1 MLVDRHCSNTSVSI
15 TTSLYLMPGSAAQPV
30 PLPSPELRVTDILI
44 ADELTLVRE
53 GLAALCSS
61 LGGYRVVSQVSS
73 ATSALA
79 EIERMQ
85 PAIALLDLGLSDL
98 AATEVIRRVR
108 DRGLRTRCA
117 VFSVRKDRKT
127 VLEVLRTGACG
138 FLLKS
143 STADQMA
150 EALAQFCQGGIYVS
164 PQIEV
169 MALFCDTS
177 ARGDVQDPLELLSSR
192 EFQVF
197 SLLVEGIRAKEI
209 AARLSLSPKTVDT
222 YRSSLMRK
230 LDIHDVAGLVKY
242 AIRRD
247 LADTQ
252 S

>member
-1 MLVDRHCSNTSVSI
+1 
-15 TTSLYLMPGSAAQPV
+15 MPGSAAQPV
-30 PLPSPELRVTDILI
+30 LSFSTEARPIDILV

-53 GLAALCSS
+53 GLAALCTS
-61 LGGYRVVSQVSS
+61 LGGYRVVSQVGSG
-73 ATSALA
+73 ATALD
-79 EIERMQ
+79 EIQRLQ

-108 DRGLRTRCA
+108 DLGLRTRCA
-117 VFSVRKDRKT
+117 VVSLRKDRKT

-143 STADQMA
+143 SSCDQMA
-150 EALAQFCQGGIYVS
+150 EALAQFCQGAIYVS

-169 MALFCDTS
+169 MSLFCETNG
-177 ARGDVQDPLELLSSR
+177 RLDVPDPIDLLSSR

-197 SLLVEGIRAKEI
+197 SLLVDGVRAKEI

-230 LDIHDVAGLVKY
+230 LDIYDVAGLVKY

-247 LADTQ
+247 LATAQ
-252 S
+252 A

>member
-1 MLVDRHCSNTSVSI
+1 MSSI
-15 TTSLYLMPGSAAQPV
+15 APQPV
-30 PLPSPELRVTDILI
+30 PFPLPEARPFEVII

-53 GLAALCSS
+53 GLAALCNS
-61 LGGYRVVSQVSS
+61 LPGFRVVAQVGT
-73 ATSALA
+73 ATAALA
-79 EIERMQ
+79 EIQRLQ

-108 DRGLRTRCA
+108 DLNIPTRCA

-138 FLLKS
+138 FFLKS
-143 STADQMA
+143 STSEQMA
-150 EALAQFCQGGIYVS
+150 EALGQFTQGGIYVS

-169 MALFCDTS
+169 MSLF
-177 ARGDVQDPLELLSSR
+177 GDGAGRNEGDDPIESLSSR

-209 AARLSLSPKTVDT
+209 AARLALSPKTVDT

-230 LDIHDVAGLVKY
+230 LDIHDVAGLVKF
-242 AIRRD
+242 AIKRD
-247 LADTQ
+247 LADLK

>member
-1 MLVDRHCSNTSVSI
+1 
-15 TTSLYLMPGSAAQPV
+15 MPASAAQTIT
-30 PLPSPELRVTDILI
+30 LRSPEPRPVEVLI

-53 GLAALCSS
+53 GLAALCNS
-61 LGGYRVVSQVSS
+61 LGGFRVVAQVGT
-73 ATSALA
+73 AAAALA
-79 EIERMQ
+79 EIQRTE
-85 PAIALLDLGLSDL
+85 PDIALLDLGLSDL

-108 DRGLRTRCA
+108 EQGLRTRCA

-138 FLLKS
+138 YLLKS
-143 STADQMA
+143 STAEQMA
-150 EALAQFCQGGIYVS
+150 DALSQFTQGGIYVS

-169 MALFCDTS
+169 MSLF
-177 ARGDVQDPLELLSSR
+177 GDGNGRKQGEDPIESLSSR

-197 SLLVEGIRAKEI
+197 SLLVEGVRAKEI

-230 LDIHDVAGLVKY
+230 LDIHDVAGLVKF

-247 LADTQ
+247 LADLRA
-252 S
+252 

>member
-1 MLVDRHCSNTSVSI
+1 
-15 TTSLYLMPGSAAQPV
+15 MPGSASQSVA
-30 PLPSPELRVTDILI
+30 LALPELHPTEILI

-53 GLAALCSS
+53 GLAALCNSIH
-61 LGGYRVVSQVSS
+61 RFHVAAQVGT
-73 ATSALA
+73 AAGALS
-79 EIERMQ
+79 EIRRLQ
-85 PAIALLDLGLSDL
+85 PGIALLDMGLSDL

-108 DRGLRTRCA
+108 DEGLRTRCA
-117 VFSVRKDRKT
+117 VLSVRKDRKT
-127 VLEVLRTGACG
+127 VLEVLRAGACG

-143 STADQMA
+143 SSSEQMA
-150 EALAQFCQGGIYVS
+150 EALSQFTQGGIYVS

-169 MALFCDTS
+169 MSLFGEGNG
-177 ARGDVQDPLELLSSR
+177 RNNVEDPIEALSSR

-230 LDIHDVAGLVKY
+230 LDIHDVAGLVKF

-247 LADTQ
+247 LADVRQ
-252 S
+252 